1 MAVLAL
7 ALGVMTTAC
16 SDWDD
21 HYAASDMTMLP
32 GANANLWDNIKS
44 NEQLTRFAS
53 LLEKAGYDSILSTSQ
68 TYTVWAPVNSV
79 LEADYAR
86 LNSLSKE
93 ELVREFVKNHIA
105 RNLYTASGSFDQKV
119 LMLNKKIISFAGNGS
134 YTMGD
139 AQVVEA
145 NIPNYNG
152 IMHMLNGEIAF
163 NYNLYETIDSTK
175 FPFDSLHA
183 YFARYERRVFVPSS
197 SVAGSIVNGEIT
209 YIDSVFNEDNAL
221 FYSRYAYLNREDSS
235 YTMIAPS
242 DIAWRKAYDRISKYF
257 NYVDGYKFIDRSD
270 NPVDTVINFNAGY
283 LRDSL
288 IKESITED
296 LFFNNHYKTNKDLLT
311 LQPGQAFPSNDSLFT
326 TNNTR
331 RPFYAFD
338 ATEMFAEGQK
348 LERSNGYMWIVDSL
362 RMFPWM
368 TFAPIIK
375 VEAEYAY
382 TVVPELYKSATS
394 AVYATTQNPYVPGH
408 VSSNRYLTVWN
419 DASATAN
426 PTFHMYLPN
435 ILSTNYAIFGV
446 FVPANIS
453 DSSIVKE
460 KVLPNRVR
468 AQMYYNQANGTA
480 ARTAKTIGTIT
491 TNPEKVDTVL
501 FGEFEFPIA
510 YRGTSTSGQTYLPSL
525 TFTGQARKDREDYN
539 IRLDC
544 IILVPKELIL
554 YIQEHPEYLEYYP
567 EYKNFL

>member
-7 ALGVMTTAC
+7 AVGVMTTAC

-21 HYAASDMTMLP
+21 HYAASDTAVMA
-32 GANANLWDNIKS
+32 GANGNLWENIKS
-44 NEQLTRFAS
+44 NEQLTMFAN
-53 LLEKAGYDSILSTSQ
+53 LLEKVGYDSILSSSQ

-79 LEADYAR
+79 LAADYAR
-86 LNSLSKE
+86 LNSLSNT
-93 ELVREFVKNHIA
+93 ELMREFVKNHIA

-119 LMLNKKIISFAGNGS
+119 LMLNKKIINFSGNGT
-134 YTMGD
+134 YAMGN
-139 AQVVEA
+139 ANVVTA

-152 IMHMLNGEIAF
+152 VMHLLDNEIAF

-183 YFARYERRVFVPSS
+183 FFAKYERRVFIPSS
-197 SVAGSIVNGEIT
+197 SVAGSVVNGEIT

-242 DIAWRKAYDRISKYF
+242 DIAWTKAYENISKYF

-270 NPVDTVINFNAGY
+270 NPIDTVINFNAGY

-288 IKESITED
+288 IKLSITED
-296 LFFNNHYKTNKDLLT
+296 LFFNNHYKSNKNLVT
-311 LQPGQAFPSNDSLFT
+311 LQPGQAYPAKDSLFT
-326 TNNTR
+326 TQYTR
-331 RPFYAFD
+331 FYTPD
-338 ATEMFAEGQK
+338 ATEMFVEGQK

-362 RMFPWM
+362 RIFPWRS
-368 TFAPIIK
+368 FAPIIK
-375 VEAEYAY
+375 IEAEYAY
-382 TVVPELYKSATS
+382 TVVPENYRSSIGSVT
-394 AVYATTQNPYVPGH
+394 ATTQNDTVPGR
-408 VSSNRYLTVWN
+408 VSGHRYLEVWN

-435 ILSTNYAIFGV
+435 VLSTTYAIFGV
-446 FVPANIS
+446 FVPAHIV
-453 DSSIVKE
+453 DESIDPA

-468 AQMYYNQANGTA
+468 AQMYYNQANGTQS
-480 ARTAKTIGTIT
+480 RTPRTIGTIT
-491 TNPEKVDTVL
+491 TNQEKVDTVK

-510 YRGTSTSGQTYLPSL
+510 YRGAATSGQTGLPSL
-525 TFTGQARKDREDYN
+525 TFTGQARSGREDYN

-544 IILVPKELIL
+544 VILVPKELIL